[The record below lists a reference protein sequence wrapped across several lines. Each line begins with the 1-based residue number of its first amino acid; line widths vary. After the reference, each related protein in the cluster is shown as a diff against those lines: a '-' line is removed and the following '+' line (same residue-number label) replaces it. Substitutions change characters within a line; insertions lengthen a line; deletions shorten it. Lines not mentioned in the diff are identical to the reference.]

1 MATNDVSPYL
11 QRPVRTLE
19 EVMAE
24 VEQQRPCTPVAA
36 ITVVVPPST
45 AGDAS
50 LPDGAAASK
59 EQI

>member
-1 MATNDVSPYL
+1 VATNDVSPYL

-24 VEQQRPCTPVAA
+24 VEQQRLGTPAMA
-36 ITVVVPPST
+36 GAVVIPLPR

-50 LPDGAAASK
+50 LPNVAAADK

>member
-1 MATNDVSPYL
+1 VATNDVSPYL

-24 VEQQRPCTPVAA
+24 VEQQRLGTPAAA
-36 ITVVVPPST
+36 IAVVIPPST

-50 LPDGAAASK
+50 SADGSAASK
-59 EQI
+59 ERI